1 MTNISTLFMIVNSF
15 EGSAGEEAGLKALM
29 SDDESDYAQWLVER
43 HGVIEPAPEN
53 AVRNI
58 LGFARSYKVLS
69 SKSLEHIDLY
79 EN

>member
-1 MTNISTLFMIVNSF
+1 MTNISTLFMIVNSI
-15 EGSAGEEAGLKALM
+15 EGSAGEEAGLEALM
-29 SDDESDYAQWLVER
+29 SDEESEYADWLIER
-43 HGVIEPAPEN
+43 HGQIERAPET

-58 LGFARSYKVLS
+58 LGFARSYKVLP